1 MSNLQ
6 RAIEIAV
13 HAHCNQTTKDGQPYV
28 LHPLTL
34 MMRVDSEIE
43 KIAAVLHD
51 VVEDTPV
58 TQDELKSEGF
68 SDEVLAVVEL
78 LTHPEGMSYDDY
90 IDRLAV
96 NPIARKVKLAD
107 LGHNMDITR
116 IPDPTPKDFERLQK
130 YHRIWKK
137 LSAL

>member
-13 HAHCNQTTKDGQPYV
+13 HAHRDQSTKDGQPYV

-116 IPDPTPKDFERLQK
+116 IPDPTQNDFERLQK

>member
-1 MSNLQ
+1 MSTLQ

-13 HAHCNQTTKDGQPYV
+13 HAHRDQTTKDGQPYV
-28 LHPLTL
+28 LHPITL
-34 MMRVDSEIE
+34 MMRVDSEVE

-51 VVEDTPV
+51 VVEDTQ
-58 TQDELKSEGF
+58 TTLDDLKSEGF
-68 SDEVLAVVEL
+68 SDEVIAVIDL
-78 LTHPEGMSYDDY
+78 LTHPEELSYDDY
-90 IDRLAV
+90 IDRLAA

-107 LGHNMDITR
+107 LGHNMEITR
-116 IPDPTPKDFERLQK
+116 IPDPGPKDFERLEK